1 MKKEMTLS
9 ALLAAAVMSAT
20 PAMAAHDI
28 KAGSH
33 IAKIEAIVDF
43 SDVKLA
49 RAQQQQQQQQQQQN
63 ILAAATQTGVLL
75 GISNDNGF
83 DA

>member
-1 MKKEMTLS
+1 MNKEMTLS
-9 ALLAAAVMSAT
+9 ALLAAAVMSAA
-20 PAMAAHDI
+20 PAMAANEM

-33 IAKIEAIVDF
+33 IAKIEAIADY

-63 ILAAATQTGVLL
+63 ILAAASQAGVLL
-75 GISNDNGF
+75 GTSNDNGF